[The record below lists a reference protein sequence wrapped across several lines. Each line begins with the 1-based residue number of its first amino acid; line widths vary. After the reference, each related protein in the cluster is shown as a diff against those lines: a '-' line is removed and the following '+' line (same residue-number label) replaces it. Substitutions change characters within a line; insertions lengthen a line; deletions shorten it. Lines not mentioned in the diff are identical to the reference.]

1 MVQGD
6 ENLKP
11 EKGMHYELGYKYE
24 TEHHQWKAA
33 FFVTRLKDSITYKK
47 IKDDLWQ
54 TQNDEFKN
62 IGFELSN
69 VTSLNNGLSFNYGI
83 TWQNP
88 RTKSSLSAGESGEWG
103 RSYGKFLLNS
113 GVTYK
118 KNKWAAN
125 LTASYL
131 ADRVMNGSNGIE
143 RTKPYLLTSFNLKY
157 MPEKNQEIALSM
169 DNILDRDNNVSHTSS
184 NYYGTPFTY
193 LLSYSYK
200 F

>member
-1 MVQGD
+1 M
-6 ENLKP
+6 
-11 EKGMHYELGYKYE
+11 
-24 TEHHQWKAA
+24 
-33 FFVTRLKDSITYKK
+33 
-47 IKDDLWQ
+47 
-54 TQNDEFKN
+54 
-62 IGFELSN
+62 
-69 VTSLNNGLSFNYGI
+69 
-83 TWQNP
+83 
-88 RTKSSLSAGESGEWG
+88 SAGESGEWG